1 MDIGPILRAMKHSK
15 FRFGV
20 IVAEIALTLA
30 IGLNCGVMILKARAD
45 MAQPSGFDDKQ
56 LLHVSSR
63 PFEPAFA
70 EKEYVTQVS
79 HDDRR
84 VIESVEGVEAASNTR
99 FLPWQGGGSSQ
110 TLRVLGAKT
119 GDIRTQIYPADESTL
134 KVLGSRLI
142 AGKWFS
148 REEVEQDI
156 ERISRMMS
164 ASRPTNENGRVLEP
178 LNQDI
183 VISKRLAQDAF
194 GVDAPL
200 GKLLE
205 DESGDTYRVVGVIDS
220 FFNPY
225 IWPEINERVVFYM
238 GRSSNPEIS
247 LWLVRAAPG
256 RTNELAATLT
266 RALEASN
273 KGRNVRVTTILEEK
287 SQYHGMQIMTVWL
300 MSILIMLLVFV
311 TALGIAGLTS
321 FSVAERT
328 RQIGTRRA
336 LGARRLDILAYFLTE
351 TSLVTALGIAIGIV
365 LAYGLNMLLMDLTGG
380 SRIGLGE
387 LTCAVVGIWL
397 IGLTATYF
405 PARRGAAL
413 SPVIATRSV

>member
-15 FRFGV
+15 VRFGV

-30 IGLNCGVMILKARAD
+30 IGLNCGVMIVKARAD
-45 MAQPSGFDDKQ
+45 MAQPSGFDDAQ
-56 LLHVSSR
+56 LLRVVSR
-63 PFEPAFA
+63 PFDPAFA
-70 EKEYVTQVS
+70 EKEYVKQVAR
-79 HDDRR
+79 DDQR
-84 VIESVEGVEAASNTR
+84 VIESVAGVEAATNTR

-110 TLRVLGAKT
+110 TLRVLGAKS
-119 GDIRTQIYPADESTL
+119 GDLRTQIYPADENTL

-156 ERISRMMS
+156 ERIDRLVS
-164 ASRPTNENGRVLEP
+164 ANRPTNESGRVLEP

-183 VISKRLAQDAF
+183 VISRRLAQDAF
-194 GVDAPL
+194 GVDVPL
-200 GKLLE
+200 GKLFE
-205 DESGDTYRVVGVIDS
+205 DETGDTYRVVGVIDA

-225 IWPEINERVVFYM
+225 AWPEINERVVFYM

-247 LWLVRAAPG
+247 LWLIRAAPG

-266 RALEASN
+266 KTLEASN
-273 KGRNVRVTTILEEK
+273 KGRNVKVTTILEEK
-287 SQYHGMQIMTVWL
+287 AQYHGLQIITVWL

-336 LGARRLDILAYFLTE
+336 LGARRRDILAYFLTE
-351 TSLVTALGIAIGIV
+351 TSLVTVLGITIGIA
-365 LAYGLNMLLMDLTGG
+365 LAYGLNMLLMNLTGG
-380 SRIGLGE
+380 SKIGLGE
-387 LTCAVVGIWL
+387 LVFAVVGIWL

-405 PARRGAAL
+405 PARRGAAVP
-413 SPVIATRSV
+413 PVIATRSV